1 MRVLGGHRLASTD
14 AGQATTGQHYVTILF
29 GIWLVVGIFIDGYAH
44 RHGVVETFFTPWH
57 ANLYAGFLVSAFRI
71 VYLVY
76 RNRRR
81 NNTSW
86 KQSIPAGYGLYLW
99 GVLLFFS
106 GGLFDLMWHTVFGI
120 EKDLAALLSPSHII
134 LLVGA
139 LLILSSPYFAAQ
151 KVIVEEKLKWRKF
164 LPTFLSITMATAAS
178 GFFLIYAW
186 MFHYNLPSKLNID
199 WMQNEYGLE
208 IIKTINESRGLSYI
222 LITTLFLMIP
232 LFLLMKSWTLPM
244 GSITLYLGII
254 TTFNS
259 FLDGFRHYPVI
270 VIAMTAGLVGDALY
284 SLLRPYDGRVW
295 AYRIVAAAV
304 PMVLWSS
311 YFMWVHLSSAI
322 GWEIE
327 LWTGAIVQ
335 SALASIAISLLTFSP
350 RRGVASGG

>member
-1 MRVLGGHRLASTD
+1 MAKVSSD
-14 AGQATTGQHYVTILF
+14 
-29 GIWLVVGIFIDGYAH
+29 IFIDYD
-44 RHGVVETFFTPWH
+44 
-57 ANLYAGFLVSAFRI
+57 
-71 VYLVY
+71 
-76 RNRRR
+76 
-81 NNTSW
+81 
-86 KQSIPAGYGLYLW
+86 GYGCFW
-99 GVLLFFS
+99 
-106 GGLFDLMWHTVFGI
+106 I
-120 EKDLAALLSPSHII
+120 
-134 LLVGA
+134 
-139 LLILSSPYFAAQ
+139 
-151 KVIVEEKLKWRKF
+151 
-164 LPTFLSITMATAAS
+164 
-178 GFFLIYAW
+178 FLIYAW